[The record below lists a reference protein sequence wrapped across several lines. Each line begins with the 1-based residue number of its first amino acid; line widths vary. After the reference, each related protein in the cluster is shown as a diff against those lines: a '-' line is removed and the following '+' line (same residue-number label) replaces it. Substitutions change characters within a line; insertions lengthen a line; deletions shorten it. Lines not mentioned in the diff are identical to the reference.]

1 MKEKSVKIQVEN
13 IPPRVTSLENTAL
26 DNSLTKWLNET
37 GHLNFFGPW

>member
-13 IPPRVTSLENTAL
+13 IPRVTSLENTAL

-37 GHLNFFGPW
+37 GHLNFSGPW